1 MTHFPVS
8 SKSHPYT
15 VITPD
20 TPLENL
26 EDFFNQKGTE
36 FALGEQPDAFH
47 VDTAVTDAERRW
59 VLAVATR
66 ADLEVS
72 LFSYSVSEADVQT
85 FVKRRGGA

>member
-26 EDFFNQKGTE
+26 EDFFNQKGTD
-36 FALGEQPDAFH
+36 FALGQWPLKSSLLTCSDG
-47 VDTAVTDAERRW
+47 RG
-59 VLAVATR
+59 ATMGPCR
-66 ADLEVS
+66 CD
-72 LFSYSVSEADVQT
+72 
-85 FVKRRGGA
+85 

>member
-26 EDFFNQKGTE
+26 EDFFNQKGTD
-36 FALGEQPDAFH
+36 FALG
-47 VDTAVTDAERRW
+47 
-59 VLAVATR
+59 
-66 ADLEVS
+66 
-72 LFSYSVSEADVQT
+72 
-85 FVKRRGGA
+85 